1 MSQGFRS
8 YELDHTTGSLVSR
21 AASAPARTG
30 YSTLLT
36 QELGL
41 AALLMATM
49 SFAGLCLTY
58 GMNTW
63 LPRIMESYG
72 YGELRLW
79 FPFVLN
85 GAAVIGGMIA
95 ATASDRLGK
104 PQNVIATT
112 GRTGGVVGPM
122 AIGRLVAA
130 GLGASEQFYVF
141 AGVVLLGGLVTVLVP
156 RKHKTY
162 LIERRLLI
170 DHDADQQETQAA
182 REAVADSPVA
192 HDGAAAS
199 NQGPRTG
206 A

>member
-1 MSQGFRS
+1 MPQEFRS
-8 YELDHTTGSLVSR
+8 YELDHTTGRLVSR
-21 AASAPARTG
+21 ATSAPARTG

-36 QELGL
+36 TEFGL
-41 AALLMATM
+41 ATLLMATM

-63 LPRIMESYG
+63 LPQIMESYG
-72 YGELRLW
+72 YGELKLW

-112 GRTGGVVGPM
+112 FALAAVSLVLMTFQFRLALLFLFIGV
-122 AIGRLVAA
+122 
-130 GLGASEQFYVF
+130 
-141 AGVVLLGGLVTVLVP
+141 AGVGILGTQLLVDG
-156 RKHKTY
+156 
-162 LIERRLLI
+162 
-170 DHDADQQETQAA
+170 DADQQEAQAA
-182 REAVADSPVA
+182 RKAVADSPVA
-192 HDGAAAS
+192 RDGAPAS